1 MSVQVKGSG
10 TIGGLDEGL
19 VVSGIVTS
27 STQINVGS
35 NIKLGSA
42 GVVTATSFSGS
53 GANLT
58 NLPAANLT
66 GTLPAISGA
75 NLTSLPSQVTIAN
88 NANDRVI
95 TGGSGTNLNGEAN
108 LQFDGGHLILGNGK
122 GIRANYIRPT
132 TMGNTNTGGASQQY
146 WKLGEIS
153 LNGSEA
159 AEITLLGANGYS
171 SGNTQVYGK
180 TTIILRGSNGNTL
193 LGGWWVDGGQGAHY
207 ADVRWKYISGT
218 NYELWVSAGNFNNIA
233 PFCKTTGTF
242 DQTNAGGTNSNTPP
256 TGSTALPQTHY
267 RSVGTINTIE
277 YTSTHTR
284 YLRNIK
290 MDNGYGI
297 DFSAT
302 GNISGTSSELL
313 DDYEEGSWTPVV
325 QGWDT
330 FTPYSGSSYYQGWYV
345 KVGGMVHCGWKI
357 YIQHLTT
364 PSSNAHVRIH
374 GLPFTSRA
382 VAAGPVAVIRFDI
395 VETGITNNQWNYMG
409 GNSNTIYL
417 YKQTNGGNGAN
428 AINASQN
435 YSNMWTMGTATYATD
450 S

>member
-1 MSVQVKGSG
+1 MSSNLKVNTILPSTG
-10 TIGGLDEGL
+10 TT
-19 VVSGIVTS
+19 VAVSGIVSATS
-27 STQINVGS
+27 SVSIGS
-35 NIKLGSA
+35 SC
-42 GVVTATSFSGS
+42 TATTFFGS

-58 NLPAANLT
+58 SLPAANLT

-75 NLTSLPSQVTIAN
+75 NLTGLVSLSGSTNNTVATVTGAN
-88 NANDRVI
+88 ALIGEGNLKFD
-95 TGGSGTNLNGEAN
+95 GTNLGVGVDPSGVSSYSTIHLKGQTSGNGGAVRLTDHGDTPDSDDFTIYKN
-108 LQFDGGHLILGNGK
+108 SNAGYLRINGTDHLIAYMNG
-122 GIRANYIRPT
+122 
-132 TMGNTNTGGASQQY
+132 
-146 WKLGEIS
+146 
-153 LNGSEA
+153 
-159 AEITLLGANGYS
+159 AERLKIESDGD
-171 SGNTQVYGK
+171 
-180 TTIILRGSNGNTL
+180 TTISTGNLVIGT
-193 LGGWWVDGGQGAHY
+193 
-207 ADVRWKYISGT
+207 SG
-218 NYELWVSAGNFNNIA
+218 
-233 PFCKTTGTF
+233 K
-242 DQTNAGGTNSNTPP
+242 
-256 TGSTALPQTHY
+256 
-267 RSVGTINTIE
+267 
-277 YTSTHTR
+277 
-284 YLRNIK
+284 
-290 MDNGYGI
+290 GI

-382 VAAGPVAVIRFDI
+382 VAAGPVAVMRFDI